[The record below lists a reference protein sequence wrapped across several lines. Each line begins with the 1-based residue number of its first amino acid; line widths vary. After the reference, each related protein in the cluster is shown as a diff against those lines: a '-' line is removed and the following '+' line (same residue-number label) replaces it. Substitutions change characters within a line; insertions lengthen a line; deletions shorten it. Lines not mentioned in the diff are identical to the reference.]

1 MKFHLFAYIPEE
13 FQYSQRIP
21 IKEGNKTCSG
31 VSQAIILL
39 LPYFDEGEAF
49 PLYFAKFATFD
60 I

>member
-39 LPYFDEGEAF
+39 LPYFDEVGGISTLF
-49 PLYFAKFATFD
+49 CQICNF
-60 I
+60 

>member
-39 LPYFDEGEAF
+39 LPYFDEGGGISTLF
-49 PLYFAKFATFD
+49 CQICNF
-60 I
+60 

>member
-31 VSQAIILL
+31 VSKAIILL
-39 LPYFDEGEAF
+39 LPYFDEAGGISTLF
-49 PLYFAKFATFD
+49 CQICNF
-60 I
+60 